1 MCYNYYM
8 AIKVNPDSY
17 VRTTVIV
24 DGDQLKQLKSKLAME
39 GKTISAWLRK
49 VIGKELNKK

>member
-49 VIGKELNKK
+49 VIGKELKK